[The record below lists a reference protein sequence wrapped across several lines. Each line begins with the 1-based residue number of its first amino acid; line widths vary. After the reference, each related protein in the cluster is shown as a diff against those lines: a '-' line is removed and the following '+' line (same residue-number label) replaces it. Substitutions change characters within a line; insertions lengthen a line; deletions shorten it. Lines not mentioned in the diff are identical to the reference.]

1 MSVAWIGSQAVSL
14 TVAIQEAAKLLVSS
28 RCPVF
33 SVDSDVHGS
42 RSAIAMAERLGAA
55 YDHVKGRDLVNE
67 VALFTDNGGFFT
79 TPGET
84 RRRADM
90 IVIVGDIPTAH
101 HEILLSWNAASA
113 DLVSPGKRAWFL
125 LDGSG
130 SAPKSAHIARQ
141 VEARTIASDLTL
153 GGVVAVV
160 RALLAGRPVSQ
171 KLPNIEGFASA
182 LAKASFPVFV
192 FSGHYDDPHSIVM
205 LQGLIADLN
214 KSRRATTLFLPA
226 DDDAWGMVLTSLWM
240 TGFPPRTSFSTG
252 RPIYDPVLCDIDRM
266 LAEKEADLHVWIS
279 ERDSEEPPKRRGIPM
294 IALVRT
300 DHPAAGAM
308 VTIRIGKAGS
318 DHDGVFYSS
327 RIGTLTAVEASARS
341 DLPMVTD
348 VMRQLADA
356 LPERE
361 GLPC

>member
-14 TVAIQEAAKLLVSS
+14 TVAIQEAARLLVSS

-42 RSAIAMAERLGAA
+42 RSAIAMAERLGAV
-55 YDHVKGRDLVNE
+55 YDHVNGCDLVNE

-90 IVIVGDIPTAH
+90 IVIIGDIPVAH
-101 HEILLSWNAASA
+101 HEILLSWTTASP
-113 DLVSPGKRAWFL
+113 DLTSPGKRAWFHL
-125 LDGSG
+125 HGSG
-130 SAPKSAHIARQ
+130 SAPGRDHIARQ
-141 VEARTIASDLTL
+141 VKARTIVADLSL
-153 GGVVAVV
+153 GGVIAAV
-160 RALLAGRPVSQ
+160 RALLAGRRVSQ
-171 KLPNIEGFASA
+171 TLPGIEAFASA

-192 FSGHYDDPHSIVM
+192 FSGHSDDPHSIVM

-214 KSRRATTLFLPA
+214 KSRRATTLFLPS
-226 DDDAWGMVLTSLWM
+226 DDGAWGMVLTSLWM

-252 RPIYDPVLCDIDRM
+252 LPIYDPVLCDIDRM

-279 ERDSEEPPKRRGIPM
+279 ERHAEEPPRRRGIPL
-294 IALVRT
+294 ISLART
-300 DHPAAGAM
+300 DHPAARAS
-308 VTIRIGKAGS
+308 VTIRIGTAGR